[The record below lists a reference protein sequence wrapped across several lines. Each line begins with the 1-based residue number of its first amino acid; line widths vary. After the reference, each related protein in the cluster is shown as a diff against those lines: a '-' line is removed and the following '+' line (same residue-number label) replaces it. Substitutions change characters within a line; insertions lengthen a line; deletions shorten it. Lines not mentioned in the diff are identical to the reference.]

1 MPRRVYFATSLRPV
15 EWLIQTLIESPLLL
29 LTDLCEWMEEIDIKE
44 YSQERE
50 RGRKE
55 DDRARSIN

>member
-1 MPRRVYFATSLRPV
+1 
-15 EWLIQTLIESPLLL
+15 
-29 LTDLCEWMEEIDIKE
+29 MEEIDIKE
-44 YSQERE
+44 YSQEKERE